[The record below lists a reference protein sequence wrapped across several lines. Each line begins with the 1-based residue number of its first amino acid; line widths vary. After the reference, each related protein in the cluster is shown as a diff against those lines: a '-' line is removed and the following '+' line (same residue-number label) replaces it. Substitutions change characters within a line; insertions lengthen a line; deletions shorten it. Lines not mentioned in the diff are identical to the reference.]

1 MPSAIFA
8 SNDLMA
14 IGVLGALQNH
24 GLRIPQ
30 DISVIGYDDIE
41 LAAYAYP
48 ALTTLHQ
55 PKAELGRLAAKTPL
69 IELKIQRYSPLL
81 NH

>member
-1 MPSAIFA
+1 MSATNVTGIAERYFA

-30 DISVIGYDDIE
+30 DISVIGYDDV
-41 LAAYAYP
+41 
-48 ALTTLHQ
+48 
-55 PKAELGRLAAKTPL
+55 
-69 IELKIQRYSPLL
+69 
-81 NH
+81 